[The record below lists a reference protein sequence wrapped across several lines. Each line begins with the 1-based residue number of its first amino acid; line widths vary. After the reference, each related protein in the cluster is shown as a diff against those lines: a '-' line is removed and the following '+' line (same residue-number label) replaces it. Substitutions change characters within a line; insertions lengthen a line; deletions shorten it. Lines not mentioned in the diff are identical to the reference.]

1 MPSVDMLQEISAK
14 LDSVSALLKLLSIA
28 VPYNQGDMQAAVFRN
43 RRHCFRASSPT
54 LDKTIM
60 EAVQA

>member
-28 VPYNQGDMQAAVFRN
+28 APYNQGDMQAAVLGIDELLSGIV
-43 RRHCFRASSPT
+43 AQ

>member
-1 MPSVDMLQEISAK
+1 MPNIDALQEISAK
-14 LDSVSALLKLLSIA
+14 LDSVSALLKLLSAA
-28 VPYNQGDMQAAVFRN
+28 VPYNQGDMQAAVSGIDELLSGIV
-43 RRHCFRASSPT
+43 AQ

>member
-1 MPSVDMLQEISAK
+1 MPSVDMLQEVSAK

-28 VPYNQGDMQAAVFRN
+28 APYNQGDMQAAVSGIDELLSGIV
-43 RRHCFRASSPT
+43 AQ

>member
-1 MPSVDMLQEISAK
+1 MLNVDVIQEISAK
-14 LDSVSALLKLLSIA
+14 LDSVSALLKLLSA
-28 VPYNQGDMQAAVFRN
+28 AAPYKRGDLQAAAFGIDELLSG
-43 RRHCFRASSPT
+43 AISQ

>member
-28 VPYNQGDMQAAVFRN
+28 APYNQGDMQAAVLGIDELLSGISLFK
-43 RRHCFRASSPT
+43 SYKYWVKST
-54 LDKTIM
+54 
-60 EAVQA
+60 

>member
-1 MPSVDMLQEISAK
+1 MLNVDVIQEISAK

-28 VPYNQGDMQAAVFRN
+28 APYNQGDMQAAVSGIDELLSGIV
-43 RRHCFRASSPT
+43 AQ

>member
-1 MPSVDMLQEISAK
+1 MPNIDALQEISAK
-14 LDSVSALLKLLSIA
+14 LESVSALLKLLSIA
-28 VPYNQGDMQAAVFRN
+28 APYNQGDMQAAVSGIDELLSGIV
-43 RRHCFRASSPT
+43 AQ